1 MKSLNICL
9 CNGLCNRL
17 RSLYSHYNY
26 CLANNLNMNIYNI
39 PTDYCIEDFSK
50 YFVFPKNISFICEK
64 YEEDNFFKK
73 WRSDNKS
80 LQNLVVSGG
89 FAGSGVSSP
98 HSNKKCDYAYDG
110 HKNNIYSELKFS
122 EEITS
127 KVINEKYIAV
137 HVRRTDIGTL
147 CRAKKMLE
155 NSYYYNFIDSHDS
168 NLKIYIATD
177 NNNTLS
183 EFKEKYGS
191 RIISNNSFDKK
202 FGVRHTSVRDTIIDI
217 FMCMQST
224 FFLGTRH
231 SSMTDLIYQYRY
243 FVLKNNNA
251 SELETATSES
261 YKSLHVDEDN
271 NPPIR

>member
-64 YEEDNFFKK
+64 YEEDNFLRK

-80 LQNLVVSGG
+80 IQNLVVSGG
-89 FAGSGVSSP
+89 FVGSGVSSP
-98 HSNKKCDYAYDG
+98 HSNKKSDHAYDG

-137 HVRRTDIGTL
+137 HVRRTDIGSL
-147 CRAKKMLE
+147 SRAKDKLE
-155 NSYYYNFIDSHDS
+155 NH
-168 NLKIYIATD
+168 
-177 NNNTLS
+177 
-183 EFKEKYGS
+183 
-191 RIISNNSFDKK
+191 II
-202 FGVRHTSVRDTIIDI
+202 II
-217 FMCMQST
+217 
-224 FFLGTRH
+224 L
-231 SSMTDLIYQYRY
+231 LIPMIQ
-243 FVLKNNNA
+243 
-251 SELETATSES
+251 
-261 YKSLHVDEDN
+261 
-271 NPPIR
+271 I